1 MQKMLL
7 HVTRRNPFCGVTPDK
22 RDRSW
27 TDPDEVVMNN
37 FTEASASIREIN
49 LSYITLAQRL
59 LQEDRPVGMRHLGL
73 SDEIAD
79 ILTGLSQPQ
88 VVKLAA
94 ADHLL
99 CSFRFNDHAMLAAL
113 TKTASATDIVA
124 ANASQ
129 LTAGHARAQFA

>member
-1 MQKMLL
+1 
-7 HVTRRNPFCGVTPDK
+7 
-22 RDRSW
+22 
-27 TDPDEVVMNN
+27 MNN

-73 SDEIAD
+73 SDQIAD
-79 ILTGLSQPQ
+79 ILANLSQPQ
-88 VVKLAA
+88 VAKLAA

-113 TKTASATDIVA
+113 TKTTSATEIVVP
-124 ANASQ
+124 NAGQ
-129 LTAGHARAQFA
+129 LAAGHAKAQFA